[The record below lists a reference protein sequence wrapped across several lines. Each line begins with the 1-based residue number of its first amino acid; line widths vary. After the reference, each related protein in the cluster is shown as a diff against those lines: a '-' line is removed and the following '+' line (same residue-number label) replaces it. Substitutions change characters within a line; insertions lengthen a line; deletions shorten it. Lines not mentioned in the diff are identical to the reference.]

1 MYRGNRNT
9 SRDGVAP
16 LVTCDQSDFR
26 LYLDIS
32 KEFLIMTG
40 GKSRSQEPFG

>member
-1 MYRGNRNT
+1 MYRGHRNT

-32 KEFLIMTG
+32 KEFLIMTRG
-40 GKSRSQEPFG
+40 IPALRSLFG